1 MPAQRV
7 RGSFRTKLA
16 AVVLLSSLTA
26 LLVSSAILLVFD
38 VISLRQDQLEQF
50 EALAAT
56 VGQNSNAALFF
67 GDRKAAQQMLFSFAH
82 EEAIQTAALYDLN
95 GHLFASYVRAE
106 AKQPPQNEAE
116 LEPPEE
122 AAFNE
127 MVVRSPVR
135 VDEENVGN
143 LWLRADTPQIGERV
157 RGYLLVA
164 ALAAVVAL
172 VVAGGLVG
180 KRLQNALSDPLLGL
194 ADVMQQVRA
203 QGDFSVRAQRTSEDE
218 LGRLADGFNALLADL
233 EARDLAL
240 SAHRERLEAEVA
252 ERTAELRAR
261 NRDLEEEKE
270 KAEAAARAKA
280 QFLANMSHEIRTP
293 LNGVIGMQELLLA
306 GPLSPEQ
313 RRFAEAASLSA
324 QSLQELIG
332 DVLDFSKIDA
342 GKLVLEPKAI
352 DVWQTLN
359 RAANLLAFKA
369 RQKKLELKLRREPG
383 VPSHVVADPGRLS
396 QILVNLLGNA
406 IKFTEKGH
414 VELSLLGHERGDHV
428 YLEIAVE
435 DTGPGIA
442 REMQER
448 IFEEFTQADAST
460 TRRFGGTGLGL
471 SISRRLAELMGGS
484 LEVSSIPG
492 QGATFRLKLELPRV
506 RDFGEKPQAEFAE
519 TTADPRGPGENPPTR
534 EDSGIHILLV
544 EDNEVNQLV
553 AQKMLESLGCR
564 VALALDGQEALER
577 IEAEGLHFDLIFMD
591 GQMPRL
597 DGYATTQK
605 IRALPESRQVP
616 IIALTAHAFES
627 DRERCLAA
635 GMNDYLSK
643 PVTQAQLEKMLE
655 KWLPPRNPVQS

>member
-1 MPAQRV
+1 
-7 RGSFRTKLA
+7 
-16 AVVLLSSLTA
+16 
-26 LLVSSAILLVFD
+26 
-38 VISLRQDQLEQF
+38 
-50 EALAAT
+50 
-56 VGQNSNAALFF
+56 
-67 GDRKAAQQMLFSFAH
+67 
-82 EEAIQTAALYDLN
+82 
-95 GHLFASYVRAE
+95 
-106 AKQPPQNEAE
+106 
-116 LEPPEE
+116 
-122 AAFNE
+122 
-127 MVVRSPVR
+127 
-135 VDEENVGN
+135 
-143 LWLRADTPQIGERV
+143 
-157 RGYLLVA
+157 
-164 ALAAVVAL
+164 
-172 VVAGGLVG
+172 
-180 KRLQNALSDPLLGL
+180 
-194 ADVMQQVRA
+194 
-203 QGDFSVRAQRTSEDE
+203 
-218 LGRLADGFNALLADL
+218 
-233 EARDLAL
+233 
-240 SAHRERLEAEVA
+240 
-252 ERTAELRAR
+252 
-261 NRDLEEEKE
+261 
-270 KAEAAARAKA
+270 
-280 QFLANMSHEIRTP
+280 MSHEIRTP

-352 DVWQTLN
+352 DVWQTLT

-369 RQKKLELKLRREPG
+369 REKKLELKLRREPG
-383 VPSHVVADPGRLS
+383 VPSRVVADPGRLS

-492 QGATFRLKLELPRV
+492 QGATFRLKLELPGV
-506 RDFGEKPQAEFAE
+506 RDLGEEPQAEFPE
-519 TTADPRGPGENPPTR
+519 STADPRGPGENPPAR

-627 DRERCLAA
+627 DRDRCLAA

-655 KWLPPRNPVQS
+655 KWLPARSPPRE